1 MDHPSREPRWIKPYG
16 DTQDDGRVQL
26 SFTLPVALDENAKEA
41 ARRLALAMGLDE
53 PAVAHAEDM
62 GQGFSF
68 YIVYGQVRHRIDLN
82 QIQVAR
88 PEFEVL
94 AKDAIDALIKESMG
108 RKMVVLG
115 ACIETDA
122 HTVGIDA
129 IMNMKGFNGHKGLES
144 YHEIR
149 AINMGAQVDSEDLVA
164 RAIDEKAD
172 VILVSQV
179 VTQKNIHLDN
189 LTRLTDILEA
199 EGLRERVI
207 LVVGGPRITHELA
220 KELGY
225 DAGFGPGCYAENVAS
240 FAIDQ
245 WIKRSNARKAA

>member
-1 MDHPSREPRWIKPYG
+1 MHEPKWIKPYG
-16 DTQDDGRVQL
+16 DTMDDGRVQL
-26 SFTLPVALDENAKEA
+26 SFTLPVALDDNSKEA
-41 ARRLALAMGLDE
+41 ARRLALAMGPAE
-53 PAVAHAEDM
+53 PAVCHAEDM

-68 YIVYGQVRHRIDLN
+68 YVVYGQCSHRVDLAT
-82 QIQVAR
+82 IQVAK

-94 AKDAIDALIKESMG
+94 DKAAIDALIAQSMG
-108 RKMVVLG
+108 RRMVVVG

-129 IMNMKGFNGHKGLES
+129 IMNMKGYNGHKGLES
-144 YHEIR
+144 YHQIR
-149 AINMGAQVDSEDLVA
+149 AVNMGAQVDSEDLVA
-164 RAIDEKAD
+164 RAIEEQAD

-189 LTRLTDILEA
+189 LTRLSDILEA
-199 EGLRERVI
+199 EGLREKVI

-225 DAGFGPGCYAENVAS
+225 DAGFGTGSYAENVAS
-240 FAIDQ
+240 FAIDE
-245 WIKRSNARKAA
+245 WIRRQARHRQGAVA